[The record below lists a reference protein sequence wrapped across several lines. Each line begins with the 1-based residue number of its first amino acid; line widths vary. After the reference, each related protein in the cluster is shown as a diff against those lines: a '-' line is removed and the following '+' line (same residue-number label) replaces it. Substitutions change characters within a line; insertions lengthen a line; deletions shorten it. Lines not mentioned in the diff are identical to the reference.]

1 MSSKTIVTDIGK
13 ALIAKAIESGTTVKL
28 KYFAV
33 GDGGGQEYT
42 PTGHEIKLVKEN
54 WRTNIGSILR
64 NPKDDKELFIDT
76 PIPED
81 VGGWWI
87 REYGIFDETGNL
99 VLIGT
104 PNPFYKSKAEEGDV
118 ITVDFNLSLT
128 LQNIASIE
136 FIVDPAAYVTHNY
149 LENADYP
156 INGKIKFLQR
166 PKILDSE
173 AATLADLD
181 NIKALPDIQDDG
193 KGTVTIQQ
201 PNGDAAKM
209 VFSSKTNPN
218 VYTTIDGA
226 TGQITLHGGKV
237 TLFSNS

>member
-33 GDGGGQEYT
+33 GDGDGQEYT
-42 PTGHEIKLVKEN
+42 PTGHETKLIQEN
-54 WRTNIGSILR
+54 WRTNIGSIFR

-87 REYGIFDETGNL
+87 REYGIFDEAGNL
-99 VLIGT
+99 ILIGT

-128 LQNIASIE
+128 LQNIASVE
-136 FIVDPAAYVTHNY
+136 FIIDPAAYVTHNY

-166 PKILDSE
+166 PKVLDSE

-181 NIKALPDIQDDG
+181 NIKTLPDIQDDG
-193 KGTVTIQQ
+193 NGTVTIQQ
-201 PNGDAAKM
+201 PNGKGAVMRFLNAE
-209 VFSSKTNPN
+209 NPDT
-218 VYTTIDGA
+218 YTEIDGVN
-226 TGQITLHGGKV
+226 GEVRIHGGVLVGYK
-237 TLFSNS
+237 